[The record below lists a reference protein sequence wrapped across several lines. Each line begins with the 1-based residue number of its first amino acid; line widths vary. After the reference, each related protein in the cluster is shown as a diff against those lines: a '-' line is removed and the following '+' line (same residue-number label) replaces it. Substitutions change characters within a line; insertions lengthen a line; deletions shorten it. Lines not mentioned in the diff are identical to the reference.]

1 MCVYQKQNNIKVHFC
16 SKNNDSN
23 YSNYSI
29 FWNNLELSG
38 ILFHSQNNHV
48 IFGFFHF
55 WPSCACVLLLLLSKQ
70 WSVGFLFER
79 VDFVVYRFSR
89 IVLLFLFQLFFVFL
103 LHVLRILLP
112 NFLTTDS
119 TILLFGLYSTP
130 ILLSYFWYSFSKN
143 KLNS

>member
-1 MCVYQKQNNIKVHFC
+1 MSKVSSFLLFLTVMLFLLLDLFLYIKGSAGV
-16 SKNNDSN
+16 
-23 YSNYSI
+23 
-29 FWNNLELSG
+29 
-38 ILFHSQNNHV
+38 
-48 IFGFFHF
+48 FGFFHF
-55 WPSCACVLLLLLSKQ
+55 WPSFACVLLLLLSKQ

-79 VDFVVYRFSR
+79 VDFVVYHFSR

>member
-1 MCVYQKQNNIKVHFC
+1 MSKVTAF
-16 SKNNDSN
+16 
-23 YSNYSI
+23 
-29 FWNNLELSG
+29 LLSLTNVLLLLLD
-38 ILFHSQNNHV
+38 LFLYLKGRV
-48 IFGFFHF
+48 GIFGFFHF
-55 WPSCACVLLLLLSKQ
+55 WPSFACVLLLLLSKQ

-79 VDFVVYRFSR
+79 VDFVVYHFPR

-119 TILLFGLYSTP
+119 IILLFGLYSAP

>member
-1 MCVYQKQNNIKVHFC
+1 
-16 SKNNDSN
+16 
-23 YSNYSI
+23 
-29 FWNNLELSG
+29 
-38 ILFHSQNNHV
+38 
-48 IFGFFHF
+48 
-55 WPSCACVLLLLLSKQ
+55 
-70 WSVGFLFER
+70 
-79 VDFVVYRFSR
+79 
-89 IVLLFLFQLFFVFL
+89 VLLFLFQLFFVFL

>member
-1 MCVYQKQNNIKVHFC
+1 MSKVYSLLLFLTVVLFLLLDLFLYIKGSAGV
-16 SKNNDSN
+16 
-23 YSNYSI
+23 
-29 FWNNLELSG
+29 
-38 ILFHSQNNHV
+38 
-48 IFGFFHF
+48 FGFFHF
-55 WPSCACVLLLLLSKQ
+55 WPSLACVLLLLLSKQ

-79 VDFVVYRFSR
+79 VDFIVYHFVR

-119 TILLFGLYSTP
+119 TILLFGLYSIP
-130 ILLSYFWYSFSKN
+130 IVLFYFWYSFSKN

>member
-1 MCVYQKQNNIKVHFC
+1 MSKVTAFLLTLT
-16 SKNNDSN
+16 NVLLLLLD
-23 YSNYSI
+23 
-29 FWNNLELSG
+29 
-38 ILFHSQNNHV
+38 LFLYLKGRAG

-55 WPSCACVLLLLLSKQ
+55 WPSFACVLLLLLSKQ